1 MPRARDYDDIE
12 KTVMTG
18 FDIGER
24 GEKID
29 SFLAQL
35 QRLAALGVT
44 EAHGRVPRVWEPGRL
59 ELIGREI
66 IPAAET
72 F

>member
-1 MPRARDYDDIE
+1 
-12 KTVMTG
+12 
-18 FDIGER
+18 
-24 GEKID
+24 
-29 SFLAQL
+29 L

-44 EAHGRVPRVWEPGRL
+44 EAHGRVPRVWDPGRL